1 MTAGATVAPPGWV
14 TLYTLVDVGE
24 TIDLASAE
32 RGFAEGATSRRR
44 PRRLEAQTIRI
55 PEPPLI
61 VALASPEE
69 LLAQVPIGWRLRTSA
84 CLYDF
89 GVISLHHRLE
99 WPAAQPWADVRG
111 ILAALIHRSSY
122 RSWAQLQARE
132 LAATLGG
139 ALREPEPVTTD
150 EDHAVIRGR
159 ASPEWI
165 SEDELAWLLGHE
177 ARPLAPGSRDMLLGR
192 DFRYTTDDRT
202 VVAYDAALVIEPDPA
217 DEDVEFLL
225 EFANA
230 QLLEL
235 KVYDG
240 LLDVRL
246 PALEARAGSLSAR
259 PWRGLS
265 RQFQPL
271 LMEFHSL
278 TSTTARLMERADN
291 ALRIT
296 DDIFLARIYRAALEV
311 MNEPAWRRSVERKL
325 TLARDSAESLNALSS
340 ASRTEFL
347 EAVIVLLIVAELL
360 LALF

>member
-1 MTAGATVAPPGWV
+1 MPATVAPPGWV
-14 TLYTLVDVGE
+14 TLYTLFDVGE
-24 TIDLASAE
+24 TIDLVAAE
-32 RGFAEGATSRRR
+32 GGFAEGVASRRR

-61 VALASPEE
+61 VTLTSPEE
-69 LLAQVPIGWRLRTSA
+69 LLAQVPIGWRLHSSA

-89 GVISLHHRLE
+89 GVTSLRHRLE
-99 WPAAQPWADVRG
+99 WPAAQPWDEVRG
-111 ILAALIHRSSY
+111 ILAPLIHRSSY
-122 RSWAQLQARE
+122 RTWAQLQLRE
-132 LAATLGG
+132 LTATLAG
-139 ALREPEPVTTD
+139 ALREPEPVTTE
-150 EDHAVIRGR
+150 EDYAVIRWL
-159 ASPEWI
+159 ASPGWLTE
-165 SEDELAWLLGHE
+165 EELAWLLLHE
-177 ARPLAPGSRDMLLGR
+177 SRPLAAGSREMLLGR
-192 DFRYTTDDRT
+192 DFRYTTEDRT

-271 LMEFHSL
+271 LMEFYSL
-278 TSTTARLMERADN
+278 RSTTARLMERADN

-296 DDIFLARIYRAALEV
+296 DDIFLARIYRAALDV
-311 MNEPAWRRSVERKL
+311 MNEPAWRHSVERKL
-325 TLARDSAESLNALSS
+325 TLAREGAEGLNALSS
-340 ASRTEFL
+340 ASRAELL
-347 EAVIVLLIVAELL
+347 EIVIVVLILTELL